1 MDFSLRTINLLKKKI
16 LSFVKT
22 NTKENLFR
30 TIEISV
36 KTIAIGERDCLNFE
50 CTETAGGF

>member
-36 KTIAIGERDCLNFE
+36 KTIARGERDCLNFE